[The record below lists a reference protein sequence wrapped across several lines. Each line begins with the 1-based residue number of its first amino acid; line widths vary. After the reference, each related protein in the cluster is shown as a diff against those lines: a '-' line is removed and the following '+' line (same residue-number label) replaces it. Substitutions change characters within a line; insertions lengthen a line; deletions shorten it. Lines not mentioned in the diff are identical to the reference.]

1 MKEICTALNK
11 AQASLKKAVKDST
24 NPHFKSRYAD
34 LESVLDAMREP
45 FAENGLS
52 VTQSVVI
59 VEGSQYMQTT
69 IWHVSGESIASK
81 VPFILTKQDSQG
93 IGSSLTYARRYGL
106 AAAAAISQ
114 TDDDAEAAVGR
125 PVAPKPVL
133 KPQPYSFV
141 QPKESIET
149 PFNYESHRALVV
161 DAAKELGI
169 TNDYLKEHRENLIKF
184 LNDYA
189 SATLDSVKLAL
200 TSYMGAKQ

>member
-1 MKEICTALNK
+1 
-11 AQASLKKAVKDST
+11 
-24 NPHFKSRYAD
+24 
-34 LESVLDAMREP
+34 
-45 FAENGLS
+45 
-52 VTQSVVI
+52 
-59 VEGSQYMQTT
+59 
-69 IWHVSGESIASK
+69 
-81 VPFILTKQDSQG
+81 
-93 IGSSLTYARRYGL
+93 
-106 AAAAAISQ
+106 
-114 TDDDAEAAVGR
+114 
-125 PVAPKPVL
+125 
-133 KPQPYSFV
+133 V